1 MRLLVGHC
9 HLSSEEISGPLL
21 DRIVIHVEIPRVE
34 YEKLAGDVSLE
45 TSERIRARV
54 KGARERQCQRFAG
67 TRLVCNAEMRPGE
80 VTEYC

>member
-9 HLSSEEISGPLL
+9 HLLWEEISGPLW
-21 DRIVIHVEIPRVE
+21 DRIVIHEEIPRAE

-45 TSERIRARV
+45 TSERIRALV
-54 KGARERQCQRFAG
+54 KGARERQCQRFTG
-67 TRLVCNAEMRPGE
+67 TRLVCNAEMVPEE